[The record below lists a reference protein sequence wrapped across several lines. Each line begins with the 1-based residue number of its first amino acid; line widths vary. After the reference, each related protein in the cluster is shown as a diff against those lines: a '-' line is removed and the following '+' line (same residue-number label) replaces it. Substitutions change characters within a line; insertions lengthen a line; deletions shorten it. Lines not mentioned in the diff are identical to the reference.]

1 MSLAIIHDRL
11 ANTVLL
17 YVVILCLWGF
27 WRAIRKEAV
36 NGSYW
41 GSLIIAEILII
52 AQGALGAFL
61 WSSALRPER
70 GGMHILY
77 GIVGLLGIP
86 AVYVFTKGRDGQREM
101 ILYAAIMLFNT
112 GIFLRAIATG
122 G

>member
-1 MSLAIIHDRL
+1 MSLVIIHDRL

-27 WRAIRKEAV
+27 WRVIRRETV

-41 GSLIIAEILII
+41 GSLLIAEILIL

-61 WSSALRPER
+61 WLIALRPER

-77 GIVGLLGIP
+77 GIVGFLGIP
-86 AVYVFTKGRDGQREM
+86 AVYVFTKGRGGQREM
-101 ILYAAIMLFNT
+101 LLYAAILFFDA